1 MTLAKTLLVALAAF
15 VVIPAGAQAQ
25 DASATPAAA
34 PPVATPRAPIPYT
47 TLAPRPKPK
56 PSATA
61 STSAAPAASPTAS
74 SAPAVAPRPGARLT
88 PGEPL
93 PAPELEA
100 YVDGLV
106 KDAMDREHIAGV
118 TVSIVQNGQV
128 VLKKGYGAASLS
140 PARKV
145 DPDTTLFRLGSIS
158 KTFTW
163 IALMREVEAGRIRI
177 NAPVN
182 LYLPESLW
190 VRDQGYRTQVTVLN
204 LMDHSAGFEDRALG
218 HLMEKNPARE
228 RSLADYLRQERPRRV
243 HAPGQMSSYS
253 NYGAGLAGE
262 AVSYVTGRPFERLLE
277 DEIFTPLALRHTT
290 FREIRPA
297 ERGLPGP
304 MPQTL
309 AADVAD
315 GYRWTP
321 TGFAKRPYEYIGHVA
336 PAGAASSTAGD
347 MARYMMMLLNG
358 GTLDGATI
366 YGPKAAEAF
375 HTPIRRTP
383 PGING
388 WRHGFMEYALPGG
401 YAGYGHAGATLS
413 FMSNMVLVPDL
424 GMGVFISTNT
434 ETGAGLSARFGPR
447 IVQQFYAPP
456 LDFPRA
462 GDPELTQVRGL
473 YEGHYLGTRRAYGGL
488 EALVGRAIAGMDVSV
503 TDDGRLVTASG
514 DQVRAWVPEGEPAAG
529 RFISVNGP
537 ERLVFD
543 MSGGRASR
551 ILVSTNTQVFERTG
565 FWDEPQILMLAGIAT
580 AVAALATLA
589 GIFLRN
595 RREFRETS
603 IQGRASLVQNIQ
615 AVLWVTCLCLFAVW
629 LAKTSDVASVMYGWP
644 GVSLLIASAC
654 AIVAALLT
662 ILTAAILPGVWRGG
676 RRVDSWTAWRKAGY
690 AATVLIYMGF
700 SALLFFWGALTPW
713 AA

>member
-1 MTLAKTLLVALAAF
+1 MTFAKTLFAALAAF
-15 VVIPAGAQAQ
+15 LVIPAGALAQ
-25 DASATPAAA
+25 DAPASPGPAPAA
-34 PPVATPRAPIPYT
+34 ATPRAPIPYVK
-47 TLAPRPKPK
+47 LAPKPK
-56 PSATA
+56 AATAPVAAAARPSPSATVPA
-61 STSAAPAASPTAS
+61 GPAPT
-74 SAPAVAPRPGARLT
+74 PRPGARLT
-88 PGEPL
+88 PGETL
-93 PAPELEA
+93 PGPELEA

-118 TVSIVQNGQV
+118 TVAIVQNGQV

-145 DPDTTLFRLGSIS
+145 NPDTTLFRLGSIS

-163 IALMREVEAGRIRI
+163 IALMREVEAGRVRI

-190 VRDQGYRTQVTVLN
+190 VRDQGYRAQVTVLN

-218 HLMEKNPARE
+218 HLMERNPARE

-262 AVSYVTGRPFERLLE
+262 AVTYVTGRPFERLLE

-304 MPQTL
+304 MPEAL
-309 AADVAD
+309 AADMAD
-315 GYRWTP
+315 GYRWTS
-321 TGFAKRPYEYIGHVA
+321 TGFAKRPYEYIGHLA
-336 PAGAASSTAGD
+336 PAGSASSTAGD
-347 MARYMMMLLNG
+347 MSRYMMALLNG
-358 GTLDGATI
+358 GTLDGVAI
-366 YGPKAAEAF
+366 YGPKAADAF
-375 HTPIRRTP
+375 RTPVRRTP

-401 YAGYGHAGATLS
+401 YEGYGHDGATLS
-413 FMSNMVLVPDL
+413 FMSSMVMVPDL
-424 GMGVFISTNT
+424 RLGLFISTNT
-434 ETGAGLSARFGPR
+434 ETGAGLTGRFAKR

-456 LDFPRA
+456 MDFPRN
-462 GDPELTQVRGL
+462 GDPGLTQVRRL

-488 EALVGRAIAGMDVSV
+488 EALIGRARSGVDVSV
-503 TDDGRLVTASG
+503 TDDGRLVTAGG
-514 DQVRAWVPEGEPAAG
+514 DQAHAWVPEGEPAAG

-543 MSGGRASR
+543 MSEGRASR
-551 ILVSTNTQVFERTG
+551 ILVGSNTQVFERTG
-565 FWDEPQILMLAGIAT
+565 FWDEPEVLILAGVAT
-580 AVAALATLA
+580 ALAALATLA

-615 AVLWVTCLCLFAVW
+615 AVLWLTCLCLFGLWVS
-629 LAKTSDVASVMYGWP
+629 KTADVANVMYGWP

-676 RRVDSWTAWRKAGY
+676 RRVDSWTPWRKAGY
-690 AATVLIYMGF
+690 AATVLIYLGF
-700 SALLFFWGALTPW
+700 SALLFIWGALTPW

>member
-1 MTLAKTLLVALAAF
+1 MTLAKILLAALAAF

-25 DASATPAAA
+25 DASTA
-34 PPVATPRAPIPYT
+34 PPAATPRAPVPYT
-47 TLAPRPKPK
+47 TLAPRPKPR
-56 PSATA
+56 PTTAVPAAATA
-61 STSAAPAASPTAS
+61 TPAAILPTA
-74 SAPAVAPRPGARLT
+74 APAVAPRPGARLT
-88 PGEPL
+88 PGEAL

-118 TVSIVQNGQV
+118 TVAIVQNGQV
-128 VLKKGYGAASLS
+128 ILKKGYGAASLS

-163 IALMREVEAGRIRI
+163 IALMREVEAGRVRI
-177 NAPVN
+177 NAPIN

-190 VRDQGYRTQVTVLN
+190 VHDQGYRSQVTVLN

-243 HAPGQMSSYS
+243 HPPGQMSSYS

-262 AVSYVTGRPFERLLE
+262 AVTYVTGRPFERLLE

-297 ERGLPGP
+297 ARGLPGP
-304 MPQTL
+304 MPGAL
-309 AADVAD
+309 AADVSD
-315 GYRWTP
+315 GYRWTA
-321 TGFAKRPYEYIGHVA
+321 TGFAKRPYEYIGHLA
-336 PAGAASSTAGD
+336 PAGSASSTAGD
-347 MARYMMMLLNG
+347 MARYMMALLNG
-358 GTLDGATI
+358 GTLDGATL

-375 HTPIRRTP
+375 RTAIRRTP

-388 WRHGFMEYALPGG
+388 WRHGFMEYDLPGG

-424 GMGVFISTNT
+424 HLGLFIAANT
-434 ETGAGLSARFGPR
+434 ETGAGLAGRFGPR

-462 GDPELTQVRGL
+462 GDPGLIQVRRL
-473 YEGHYLGTRRAYGGL
+473 FEGHYLGTRRAYGGL
-488 EALVGRAIAGMDVSV
+488 EALIGRAIAGMDVEV
-503 TDDGRLVTASG
+503 TDDGRLVTAAG
-514 DQVRAWVPEGEPAAG
+514 DQVRAWVPEGEPGAG
-529 RFISVNGP
+529 RFIAVNGP

-551 ILVSTNTQVFERTG
+551 ILVGSNTQVFERTG
-565 FWDEPQILMLAGIAT
+565 FWDEPQTLLVVAIAT
-580 AVAALATLA
+580 ALAALATLA

-615 AVLWVTCLCLFAVW
+615 AVLWLTCLGLFAIW
-629 LAKTSDVASVMYGWP
+629 LSKASDLANVMYGWP
-644 GVSLLIASAC
+644 GVSLLVASAC

-662 ILTAAILPGVWRGG
+662 ILTAAILPSVWRGG

-690 AATVLIYMGF
+690 AATVLIYMSF
-700 SALLFFWGALTPW
+700 SALLFMWGALTPW
-713 AA
+713 AT

>member
-1 MTLAKTLLVALAAF
+1 MTLAKTLLAALAAF

-25 DASATPAAA
+25 DGSTAPTPATPKSPLPYSTLAARPKPRPASTTPAAA
-34 PPVATPRAPIPYT
+34 P
-47 TLAPRPKPK
+47 
-56 PSATA
+56 
-61 STSAAPAASPTAS
+61 APAAVPTS
-74 SAPAVAPRPGARLT
+74 TAPAAPQRPGARLK
-88 PGEPL
+88 PGEAL

-106 KDAMDREHIAGV
+106 KDAMDREHIVGV
-118 TVSIVQNGQV
+118 TVAIVQNGQV
-128 VLKKGYGAASLS
+128 ILKKGYGAASLS

-163 IALMREVEAGRIRI
+163 IALMREVEAGRVRI
-177 NAPVN
+177 NAPIN

-190 VRDQGYRTQVTVLN
+190 AHDQGYRTQVTVLN

-218 HLMEKNPARE
+218 HLMERNPARE

-262 AVSYVTGRPFERLLE
+262 AVTYVTGRPFERLLE

-304 MPQTL
+304 MPQAL
-309 AADVAD
+309 AADAAD
-315 GYRWTP
+315 GYRWTS
-321 TGFAKRPYEYIGHVA
+321 TGFAKRPYEYIGHLA
-336 PAGAASSTAGD
+336 PAGSASSTAGD
-347 MARYMMMLLNG
+347 MSRYMMALLNG
-358 GTLDGATI
+358 GVLDGATL

-375 HTPIRRTP
+375 RTPIRRTP

-388 WRHGFMEYALPGG
+388 WRHGFMEYDLPGG
-401 YAGYGHAGATLS
+401 FEGYGHAGATLS

-424 GMGVFISTNT
+424 HLGVFIGANT
-434 ETGAGLSARFGPR
+434 ETGAGLANRFGPR

-456 LDFPRA
+456 LDFPRT
-462 GDPELTQVRGL
+462 GNPGLTQFRGL

-488 EALVGRAIAGMDVSV
+488 EALIGRAIAGMDVSV
-503 TDDGRLVTASG
+503 TDDGRLVTVAG
-514 DQVRAWVPEGEPAAG
+514 GQVRAWVPEGEPDAG
-529 RFISVNGP
+529 RFVAVNGP
-537 ERLVFD
+537 ERLVLD
-543 MSGGRASR
+543 MSAGRASR

-565 FWDEPQILMLAGIAT
+565 FWDAPPTLLAVGIAT
-580 AVAALATLA
+580 ALAALATLA

-615 AVLWVTCLCLFAVW
+615 AVLWLTCLGLFSLW
-629 LAKTSDVASVMYGWP
+629 LSKASDQANVMYGWP
-644 GVSLLIASAC
+644 GVSLLVASAC

-662 ILTAAILPGVWRGG
+662 ILTAAILPSVWRGG

-690 AATVLIYMGF
+690 AATVLIYMSF
-700 SALLFFWGALTPW
+700 SALLFMWGVLTPW
-713 AA
+713 AT